1 MKAINKFL
9 IAYMTIITQLIGNIN
24 KNIYS
29 IICERHNLINDIELY
44 ENISCE

>member
-9 IAYMTIITQLIGNIN
+9 IAYTTIITQLTGNIY

-29 IICERHNLINDIELY
+29 IICERYNLTNDIELY

>member
-9 IAYMTIITQLIGNIN
+9 IAYMMIITQLIVNIY

-29 IICERHNLINDIELY
+29 NICERHNLINDIELY
-44 ENISCE
+44 ENMSCE